1 MRETE
6 DTRTPKEFLIAVV
19 LLWLSGTGL
28 RMTILA
34 VPPVIPLIHKDL
46 QLTQAGVG
54 FLTALPP
61 LLFAAAAVPGSLLI
75 AKFGPVRTLV
85 VGLLLTAI
93 ASALRGTA
101 SNAALLYGTTFLMG
115 GGISIMQPSLPRVVR
130 DWMPHR
136 IGFGTAVYS
145 NGLLMGE
152 LFAVLLT
159 GPLLLPLLG
168 GNWRL
173 SLVAWALPV
182 LITSAVVA
190 AWAPRLARPPSA
202 GSPVP
207 LAWWPDW
214 KNPLIWRLGF
224 ILGCVSSL
232 YFGTNFF
239 LPDYLHHTQRP
250 GLIDR
255 CLTALNVCQLPAS
268 LLLLALAGR
277 FTRRKGSFIIYAMLL
292 WVSLMGIVFAPGQW
306 VVVSSGLFGFA
317 VSSLLILILALPPL
331 LSAPRDVH
339 RVSAGMFTIS
349 YSCAVVIPILSG
361 FLWDLTRVPML
372 VFLPI
377 GLCPLALIVLA
388 SGLRLGK
395 P

>member
-6 DTRTPKEFLIAVV
+6 DTRTSREFLTALV

-85 VGLLLTAI
+85 AGLLLTAV

-173 SLVAWALPV
+173 SLVAGLEEPAHL
-182 LITSAVVA
+182 A
-190 AWAPRLARPPSA
+190 AGIYP
-202 GSPVP
+202 GMCQQP
-207 LAWWPDW
+207 L
-214 KNPLIWRLGF
+214 LRHEL
-224 ILGCVSSL
+224 
-232 YFGTNFF
+232 
-239 LPDYLHHTQRP
+239 
-250 GLIDR
+250 
-255 CLTALNVCQLPAS
+255 LPA
-268 LLLLALAGR
+268 G
-277 FTRRKGSFIIYAMLL
+277 
-292 WVSLMGIVFAPGQW
+292 
-306 VVVSSGLFGFA
+306 
-317 VSSLLILILALPPL
+317 
-331 LSAPRDVH
+331 LSAPHPASWLDRSMPNRAQRVSVTSFIAFAGPCGPLHTPERIFHHLCLVVMGEPDGNCVRARTMGGREFRPVRIRRLIIADSHSRSPSAPERAPRRTPGFCRDVH
-339 RVSAGMFTIS
+339 DQLLVRRRDPDSKRFPVGPDKGPHVGIPADRIVSAGLDRARLRASPWQAMNLTWCVAGTIDPVGRLAKGTS
-349 YSCAVVIPILSG
+349 P
-361 FLWDLTRVPML
+361 P
-372 VFLPI
+372 
-377 GLCPLALIVLA
+377 PLAF
-388 SGLRLGK
+388 LG
-395 P
+395 